1 MAYYWIEFGSVGE
14 LSRKGR
20 LPEVPNVAVG
30 KRSSRLLEEKTKLAQ
45 EESDEQED
53 DHLALLKT
61 LSNEQKMEVL

>member
-1 MAYYWIEFGSVGE
+1 MGE

-30 KRSSRLLEEKTKLAQ
+30 KRSSRLLGNKTKLAQ

-53 DHLALLKT
+53 DHLALFKT